1 MSRKAE
7 QVVKLLE
14 AYKNS
19 TVNEGAQDLS
29 VSLSASGSLR
39 QPKRPWEEIDHDGEG
54 DDILGTSPYGPRGKM
69 EMGDVDDFG
78 AGSAAEKDMA
88 LIRSKR
94 ATNLNML
101 APGTTKGKYRKRSV
115 GSLSLVRIVMD
126 DSLAWKQRATPP
138 GKCHSCNSRETPEWR
153 RGPDG
158 ARTLCNACGLR
169 T

>member
-54 DDILGTSPYGPRGKM
+54 DDILGPSPYGPRGKM
-69 EMGDVDDFG
+69 EMGDVDEVVEVVEDSATESEDLDTASDEDDEDLPAPTISYGDTPYELVLPSSAWVEHCSMQRYYQQSFPLTAQNSDEVPQPG
-78 AGSAAEKDMA
+78 AA
-88 LIRSKR
+88 
-94 ATNLNML
+94 
-101 APGTTKGKYRKRSV
+101 
-115 GSLSLVRIVMD
+115 LVRKV
-126 DSLAWKQRATPP
+126 RT
-138 GKCHSCNSRETPEWR
+138 
-153 RGPDG
+153 
-158 ARTLCNACGLR
+158 AR
-169 T
+169 